1 MLLEFAC
8 SVHLIYREEEAFLFY
23 DSVRLLLL
31 PFEVERF
38 LTSMLSFPQFLFFVV
53 RSYSSN

>member
-1 MLLEFAC
+1 LLEFAC